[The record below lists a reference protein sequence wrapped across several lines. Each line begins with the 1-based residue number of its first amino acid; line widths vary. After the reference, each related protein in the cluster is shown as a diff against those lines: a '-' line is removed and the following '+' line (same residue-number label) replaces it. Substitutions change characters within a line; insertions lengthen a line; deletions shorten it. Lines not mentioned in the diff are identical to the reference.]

1 MRFSLFVA
9 GLVVCLPAA
18 AQAQHTQDTAR
29 AIFAAGCFWCVEE
42 AFEKVEGVVE
52 AVSGYA
58 GGTEADPTYEQVTA
72 GRTGHVEAVEV
83 RYDPAKIS
91 YADLLNV
98 YWLNVDPLDGQ
109 GQFCD
114 RGVSYRPMIF
124 PLTDEQE
131 RLAIQSRSRIGEKL
145 DQSIPVRIDDP
156 IKFYPAEDYHQDYAE
171 KNPLRYRFYKWS
183 CGREQRLDDVWGEDR
198 EPPLD
203 LAHSGS

>member
-52 AVSGYA
+52 AVAGYA